1 MFRSVGRATC
11 YRCFR
16 PKVGCICTLVR
27 QVANQTHVLIV
38 QHPRER
44 KHPFGTARIAK
55 LGLRSV
61 EVVMAQKEYP
71 DGDLWVPH
79 RDVQNAAV
87 LYPSRTATTLGKG
100 EPVSFDTLVVIDG
113 TWSEAR
119 KLLHIT
125 PWMRALPC
133 VALEPPRPGN
143 YRIRKAKNPDV
154 EVSTIE
160 AIAYA
165 LGHLEPTTEGIDGL
179 VEDFDAVIDHQI
191 GLQAGRFVPRVRK
204 K

>member
-1 MFRSVGRATC
+1 MC

-16 PKVGCICTLVR
+16 PEVGCICGLVR
-27 QVANQTHVLIV
+27 RVDNRVHVLIV

-44 KHPFGTARIAK
+44 KHPFGTAKIAK
-55 LGLRSV
+55 LGLNRV
-61 EVVMAQKEYP
+61 EVVRAVKDYP
-71 DGDLWVPH
+71 DGEMWVPH
-79 RDVQNAAV
+79 RDVGKAAV
-87 LYPSRTATTLGKG
+87 LFPSRDATQLESGAPL
-100 EPVSFDTLVVIDG
+100 ELETLVVIDG
-113 TWSEAR
+113 TWAEAR

-133 VALEPPRPGN
+133 VSLSPPRPGN
-143 YRIRKAKNPDV
+143 YRIRKAKNPAL

-165 LGHLEPTTEGIDGL
+165 LGHLEPETDGIGGL
-179 VEDFDAVIDHQI
+179 IEDFDAVIDHQI
-191 GLQAGRFVPRVRK
+191 SLRSGRFVPRVRK